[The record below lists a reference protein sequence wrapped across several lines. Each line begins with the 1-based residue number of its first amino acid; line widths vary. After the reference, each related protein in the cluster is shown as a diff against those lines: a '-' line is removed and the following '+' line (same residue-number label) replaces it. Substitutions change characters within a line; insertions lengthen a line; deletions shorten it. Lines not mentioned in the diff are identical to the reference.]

1 MRKVIFLVLGAA
13 LTVAGV
19 MGVNKFNSEEL
30 TSNDLLM
37 ENVEA
42 LSNGKIGSGV
52 FVPCYA
58 AKDRTCSFNARMADG
73 RYVVM
78 NVHDAEKAAP
88 FA

>member
-42 LSNGKIGSGV
+42 LSNGEIGSGGLFLAMPLKIELV
-52 FVPCYA
+52 LSMLVWQM
-58 AKDRTCSFNARMADG
+58 DDM
-73 RYVVM
+73 
-78 NVHDAEKAAP
+78 
-88 FA
+88 